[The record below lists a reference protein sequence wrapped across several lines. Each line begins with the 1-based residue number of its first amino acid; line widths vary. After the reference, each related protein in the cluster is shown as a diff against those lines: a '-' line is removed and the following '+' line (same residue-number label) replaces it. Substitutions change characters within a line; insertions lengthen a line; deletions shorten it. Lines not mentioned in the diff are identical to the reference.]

1 MILYSKPDCDKC
13 DDIKKL
19 LQRQNVAFEERNTS
33 NPAFM
38 AEAKELLKDRP
49 DAIMPV
55 IVFDDGR
62 AVSNDMG
69 LYRELKTTG
78 VLK

>member
-13 DDIKKL
+13 EDIKFL
-19 LQRQNVAFEERNTS
+19 LKKQNVVFEERGTGD
-33 NPAFM
+33 PVIKAEVM
-38 AEAKELLKDRP
+38 ALLKDRP

-55 IVFDDGR
+55 IVFDDGHV
-62 AVSNDMG
+62 VSNDMG
-69 LYRELKTTG
+69 LYRELKMTG

>member
-1 MILYSKPDCDKC
+1 MILYSKPHCDKC
-13 DDIKKL
+13 EDIKKL
-19 LQRQNVAFEERNTS
+19 LARQNVAFEERNTG
-33 NPAFM
+33 NPVFLT
-38 AEAKELLKDRP
+38 EAQALLKDRP

-62 AVSNDMG
+62 VVSNDMG
-69 LYRELKTTG
+69 LYRELKVSG